1 MNGLYLIIGFFLIL
15 HFSIFIGMFLD
26 REKVKKL
33 LRFLV
38 SMVFE
43 LVFELGKTL
52 LLAGVIGI
60 YFIHEDKDFTKE
72 RLAKLSGGVVV
83 INVGGY
89 SDVEIKEKIDRVDDA
104 LGATRASLE
113 EGFVPGGGITYL
125 ELYKALKELKLD
137 T

>member
-1 MNGLYLIIGFFLIL
+1 MNGLYFILGFFLIL
-15 HFSIFIGMFLD
+15 HISIIIGLFLD

-60 YFIHEDKDFTKE
+60 YTSYMKIKT
-72 RLAKLSGGVVV
+72 LQPQSKLV
-83 INVGGY
+83 
-89 SDVEIKEKIDRVDDA
+89 
-104 LGATRASLE
+104 
-113 EGFVPGGGITYL
+113 
-125 ELYKALKELKLD
+125 
-137 T
+137 

>member
-1 MNGLYLIIGFFLIL
+1 MNGLYFILGFFLIL
-15 HFSIFIGMFLD
+15 HFSIFVGLFLD

-60 YFIHEDKDFTKE
+60 YFIHEDKDFTTAIKVGIIAFIVGYIAKYRKE
-72 RLAKLSGGVVV
+72 NKWVL
-83 INVGGY
+83 
-89 SDVEIKEKIDRVDDA
+89 
-104 LGATRASLE
+104 
-113 EGFVPGGGITYL
+113 
-125 ELYKALKELKLD
+125 
-137 T
+137 